1 MEIVKV
7 KALDA
12 FSHGRLRME
21 REQTAN
27 INSYDAADLEKAK
40 LVEIVGNPD
49 EPEAVDDLVGGKM
62 EPVTS
67 NKMDK
72 APSNKRRDN

>member
-7 KALDA
+7 KALDS

-27 INSYDAADLEKAK
+27 INSLDAEDLVKVG
-40 LVEIVGNPD
+40 LVEIVGAPD

-62 EPVTS
+62 EPVTQ
-67 NKMDK
+67 NKMDQ
-72 APSNKRRDN
+72 APSNKRRDR